1 MANTTQADTA
11 EDCYASRGGGAEHF
25 VARED
30 PVVYS
35 SRAARSPAD
44 AERVQCYERDGFVVL
59 DTLFSPQEVE
69 CFQREAL
76 RLQRELRQQ
85 RRDELIV
92 EPESREV
99 RSIFDVPR
107 FSPIFK
113 RLLHDARLVGWARY
127 LLDDEVYV
135 HQSRLNYKPAFEGK
149 EFYWHSDFETWHVED
164 GMPRMRAVS
173 LSIALTD
180 NYACNGSVML
190 MPGSHQH
197 YVACA
202 GATPENHYRLSLR
215 RQQYGV
221 PSQRAL
227 AQLAEGGAI
236 VTATGRAGSV
246 LMFDCNTMHG
256 SAGNITPYAR
266 SNLFFVYNAVSNR
279 LQAPYSGQPPRPEF
293 IAHRQTAA
301 AIEPVSRQLD
311 DFLE

>member
-1 MANTTQADTA
+1 MVNTAQDH
-11 EDCYASRGGGAEHF
+11 YASRAGSAEHF
-25 VARED
+25 IARRD

-35 SRAARSPAD
+35 SRAARSSDD
-44 AERVQCYERDGFVVL
+44 AARVQSYERDGFIVI
-59 DTLFSPQEVE
+59 DNLFSPQEIE

-76 RLQRELRQQ
+76 RLQHELRQE
-85 RRDELIV
+85 RRDELII

-107 FSPIFK
+107 FSPVFK
-113 RLLHDARLVGWARY
+113 QLLHDARLVGWARY

-197 YVACA
+197 YIACA
-202 GATPENHYRLSLR
+202 GETPENHYRQSLR

-227 AQLAEGGAI
+227 AQLAEGGDI

-266 SNLFFVYNAVSNR
+266 SNLFFVYNAISNR

-293 IAHRQTAA
+293 IAHRTEAA
-301 AIEPVSRQLD
+301 AIEPVSHPLD
-311 DFLE
+311 HFLR